1 MNERIIVMLE
11 ELAERMVILTRK
23 VEELTKKVTNGGGTT
38 DGE

>member
-23 VEELTKKVTNGGGTT
+23 VEELTKKVTNGGGAT